1 MAVNVVTVDRETPN
15 IFPATVQEYLPH
27 NRRAEPN
34 A

>member
-1 MAVNVVTVDRETPN
+1 MAVNFVTVDRETPDM
-15 IFPATVQEYLPH
+15 FPATVLEYLPD